1 MIAGSCVKTKK
12 KTKPKL
18 VVFVLYNACNEQ
30 PNRNRIVTSQIR
42 ILVCSSHNCAKANQ
56 DEPKLWFLAHEQAN
70 CENMHKL
77 R

>member
-1 MIAGSCVKTKK
+1 MIAGSCVRTKK
-12 KTKPKL
+12 KTRPKR

-30 PNRNRIVTSQIR
+30 PNRIVTSQIR

-56 DEPKLWFLAHEQAN
+56 DEPKLWFLTHEQAN